1 MAKCRDGEADMRALI
16 GQAYDAALDDTLWPG
31 LAPRIARS
39 FDSIST
45 AVQMRNVAGDVRL
58 LAITDNLAPDLMAEY
73 RDYYW
78 RHDVWANRAT
88 QLGMSR
94 PYMSKDLVSDA
105 FLERSEYY
113 ADWLRKLGLFYV
125 VGSIFPVNNAEIC
138 VIGAHRA
145 RAHGTYDE
153 NMRKRMGDFLPHL
166 RRALQLRHKLSHV
179 SLEKSTA
186 LEALERTGD
195 PVLVA
200 ARDARL
206 LYANAGGEAL
216 LAEGDAICVVGG
228 RLAVADKAAGAR
240 LAFLI
245 SSAIDTAAGANGS
258 AGSAIAL
265 ARDDRLP
272 LTILVAPFRPARDG
286 FGAPLP
292 AAILFIR
299 DPERGGV
306 SQLFL
311 QDMFALAPA
320 ESTIAAALAEGNSVE
335 YITRTYRIT
344 LNTARTHL
352 KRIFAKTNTRRQG
365 ELVALLTRSV
375 AALTPK

>member
-1 MAKCRDGEADMRALI
+1 
-16 GQAYDAALDDTLWPG
+16 
-31 LAPRIARS
+31 
-39 FDSIST
+39 
-45 AVQMRNVAGDVRL
+45 
-58 LAITDNLAPDLMAEY
+58 
-73 RDYYW
+73 
-78 RHDVWANRAT
+78 
-88 QLGMSR
+88 
-94 PYMSKDLVSDA
+94 
-105 FLERSEYY
+105 
-113 ADWLRKLGLFYV
+113 
-125 VGSIFPVNNAEIC
+125 
-138 VIGAHRA
+138 
-145 RAHGTYDE
+145 
-153 NMRKRMGDFLPHL
+153 LPHL

-311 QDMFALAPA
+311 QDMFALTPA

>member
-1 MAKCRDGEADMRALI
+1 MAKRRDDEGELRALI
-16 GQAYDAALDDTLWPG
+16 GQAYDAALDDTLWPD
-31 LAPRIARS
+31 LAPSIARS

-45 AVQMRNVAGDVRL
+45 ALQIRNVAGDVRL

-78 RHDVWANRAT
+78 HHDVWANRAT

-94 PYMSKDLVSDA
+94 PYMSRDLVSDA

-113 ADWLRKLGLFYV
+113 ADWLRKLDLFYV
-125 VGSIFPVNNAEIC
+125 VGSIFPVSNDEIC

-153 NMRKRMGDFLPHL
+153 TIRKRMGDFLPHL
-166 RRALQLRHKLSHV
+166 RRALQLRHKLSHA
-179 SLEKSTA
+179 SLEKSAA

-206 LYANAGGEAL
+206 LYANAGAEAL
-216 LAEGDAICVVGG
+216 LAEGDAIRVVRG
-228 RLAVADKAAGAR
+228 RLAVADGAAGLR

-245 SSAIDTAAGANGS
+245 SSAIDTAAGADGS
-258 AGSAIAL
+258 AGSAVAL
-265 ARDDRLP
+265 ARDERLP
-272 LTILVAPFRPARDG
+272 LTILVAPLRPARDG
-286 FGAPLP
+286 LGAPLP

-306 SQLFL
+306 SELFL
-311 QDMFALAPA
+311 QDMFALTPA
-320 ESTIAAALAEGNSVE
+320 ESAIAAALAAGNSVE
-335 YITRTYRIT
+335 YIARTYRVT

-375 AALTPK
+375 AALIPK